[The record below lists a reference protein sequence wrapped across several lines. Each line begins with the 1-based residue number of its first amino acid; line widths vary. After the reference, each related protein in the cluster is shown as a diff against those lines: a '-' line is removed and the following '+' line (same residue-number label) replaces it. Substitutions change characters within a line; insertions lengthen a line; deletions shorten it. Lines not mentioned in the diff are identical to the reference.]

1 LKKVKT
7 SDYLFPSPINL
18 DQPIAEGTLLPYLQK
33 KMDYPEYTVHG
44 FRSSFR
50 TWAAEETTY
59 PRELA
64 EYALSHSVGSKVE
77 RAYARTDMFRE
88 RAKLMEDWAR
98 FITVD

>member
-64 EYALSHSVGSKVE
+64 EYALSHSVGNRVE
-77 RAYARTDMFRE
+77 RAYARTDMFKE
-88 RAKLMEDWAR
+88 RAKLMEDWTR